1 MSENIILIGG
11 SGHAKVVIDCIR
23 AAGDT
28 PVGILDDGI
37 APGTKVLNVPVLG
50 ATDRWQEFTQHK
62 FIIAIGSNAVRAR
75 LAEAMEV
82 RWYTAVHPQ
91 AVVSDYATL
100 GQGTVVMPG
109 AVVNA
114 GATVGGHCIVNSRA
128 VVEHDCRL
136 DNFVHISPCAALG
149 GTVTV
154 GSGSWIGIGAA
165 VKNNTAVCSGCVIGA
180 DAAVVKDITQPGTY
194 AGVPARK
201 IK

>member
-37 APGTKVLNVPVLG
+37 APGTKVLDVPVLG

-75 LAEAMEV
+75 LAATMQV
-82 RWYTAVHPQ
+82 RWHTAIHPQ

-114 GATVGGHCIVNSRA
+114 GATVGNHCIVNSRA
-128 VVEHDCRL
+128 VVEHDCHL
-136 DNFVHISPCAALG
+136 DDFVHISPCAALG

-165 VKNNTAVCSGCVIGA
+165 VRNNTAVCSGCVIGA
-180 DAAVVKDITQPGTY
+180 GAAVVKDITQPGIY
-194 AGVPARK
+194 VGVPAKK

>member
-37 APGTKVLNVPVLG
+37 APGTKVLDVPVLG
-50 ATDRWQEFTQHK
+50 ATDRWQEFIQYK

-75 LAEAMEV
+75 LAATMQV

-109 AVVNA
+109 AVINA
-114 GATVGGHCIVNSRA
+114 GATAGNHCIVNSRA

-136 DNFVHISPCAALG
+136 ENFVHISPCAALG
-149 GTVTV
+149 GTVCV
-154 GSGSWIGIGAA
+154 GAGTHVGIGAS
-165 VKNNTAVCSGCVIGA
+165 VRNNLSLCKDCIIGA
-180 DAAVVKDITQPGTY
+180 GAAVVKDITQPGTY
-194 AGVPARK
+194 AGVPAKK